1 MKLKIPFK
9 TSSKTPA
16 ETVPWLQAIG
26 QVPLII
32 SSIIIL
38 LLATVG
44 PLFASNQEI
53 SLDVALLE
61 KLHQFIP
68 GMIGKILRLIY
79 IITGADVT
87 LFFVLGSL
95 GLLLWKRYWEE
106 AKYLAFA
113 TLGILL
119 VIDQGLKPLFNR
131 IRPGSFSSDLPS
143 LVEVD
148 GKSFPSGHAAGS
160 VVFYFY
166 IAFLFATYFPQHRF
180 YIYLGA
186 TAWVGLIG
194 LSSMYC
200 RVHWGSD
207 IFAGYGVGYIW
218 LSLSLALLKRADPQT
233 YFKPRTK
240 S

>member
-1 MKLKIPFK
+1 MTLKIPFK
-9 TSSKTPA
+9 TPSPKPVESL
-16 ETVPWLQAIG
+16 PWLQAIG
-26 QVPLII
+26 IVPLII
-32 SSIIIL
+32 SLVIIV

-53 SLDVALLE
+53 ALDVALLE

-68 GMIGKILRLIY
+68 GLIGQVLRLIY
-79 IITGADVT
+79 MITGVHVT

-106 AKYLAFA
+106 AKFLAFA

-119 VIDQGLKPLFNR
+119 IIDRVLKPLFNR

-143 LVEVD
+143 LVDVD

-166 IAFLFATYFPQHRF
+166 MAFLLAAHFPQHRF

-186 TAWVGLIG
+186 TCWVGLIG

-207 IFAGYGVGYIW
+207 IFAGYAVGYIW
-218 LSLSLALLKRADPQT
+218 LTLSLALLKRADPQT
-233 YFKPRTK
+233 YFAKTTQL
-240 S
+240 